1 MIQHKPS
8 IYVCN
13 NVRKLRYSLKPLD
26 KEALL
31 LINKLGRARWS
42 EIKRNL
48 TEKTKQEHNESID
61 TYLTRS
67 LKRLTRDGY
76 IEKTTLGSYPR
87 KRYWLTSVG
96 NLVAYKLMNGLRV
109 DDPIRDQVLAFG
121 LTLQWLKNMAIIEA
135 KEDDVREY
143 FKLYRKAIMD
153 LDIDKVIDDVK
164 NRESRLTD
172 ETDPWNDKDFIM

>member
-1 MIQHKPS
+1 MKE
-8 IYVCN
+8 
-13 NVRKLRYSLKPLD
+13 LD
-26 KEALL
+26 QEILL
-31 LINKLGRARWS
+31 LVNKLGRARWS

-48 TEKTKQEHNESID
+48 IEETKQELNESID

-67 LKRLTRDGY
+67 LKRLTRNGY

-96 NLVAYKLMNGLRV
+96 NLVAYKLLNGLRV

-135 KEDDVREY
+135 KKDDVREY
-143 FKLYRKAIMD
+143 FKLYRKAVMD
-153 LDIDKVIDDVK
+153 LDIDNFLDDVK
-164 NRESRLTD
+164 LLESMLED
-172 ETDPWNDKDFIM
+172 ETDPWNDKDFVLDQ